1 MIHRPKLERE
11 CNYNTLM
18 KRYNELL
25 EEEGMGL
32 DWNLKLHCLNRQQLI
47 TKYYYAFI
55 ETDWYNFSFLW
66 YHNGYTVI
74 PCGRCLIVTQFS
86 LFPWQYRRE
95 HRSKN
100 WDNVSRWMTISS
112 SESLLYLIDFKEE
125 ITLHVFLNLR
135 HCLEQSI
142 MHQSHQMCLVSGGDG
157 EIILSGCSVSAASE

>member
-32 DWNLKLHCLNRQQLI
+32 DWNLQLHCLNRQQLI
-47 TKYYYAFI
+47 SKYYYAFI
-55 ETDWYNFSFLW
+55 EIDTILVFFDTTMAIQLFPVADASLLLSSLS
-66 YHNGYTVI
+66 
-74 PCGRCLIVTQFS
+74 LI
-86 LFPWQYRRE
+86 PWQYRRE
-95 HRSKN
+95 HRSNN

-142 MHQSHQMCLVSGGDG
+142 MHQSHQMSRAEMVR
-157 EIILSGCSVSAASE
+157 

>member
-86 LFPWQYRRE
+86 LYLFPWQYRRE

-125 ITLHVFLNLR
+125 IT
-135 HCLEQSI
+135 HCMFFWIWDIVWNKASCI
-142 MHQSHQMCLVSGGDG
+142 SHIRCD
-157 EIILSGCSVSAASE
+157 LSRAEMVR